1 MSLFLF
7 TYFFWARRRAY
18 ASLPYASTYQIKSV
32 VTSHSSSQLVW
43 NIVKNHSAFLR
54 KQKQGCKVTTFST
67 DKLNVT
73 NVYSCVICVELS
85 HLAPS
90 AWEFA
95 RSVPLA

>member
-1 MSLFLF
+1 MS
-7 TYFFWARRRAY
+7 
-18 ASLPYASTYQIKSV
+18 SE
-32 VTSHSSSQLVW
+32 LVW
-43 NIVKNHSAFLR
+43 NIIKNHSAFLR

-73 NVYSCVICVELS
+73 NVYSCALSAVLS
-85 HLAPS
+85 HLVPS

>member
-1 MSLFLF
+1 MS
-7 TYFFWARRRAY
+7 
-18 ASLPYASTYQIKSV
+18 SE
-32 VTSHSSSQLVW
+32 LVW
-43 NIVKNHSAFLR
+43 NIVKNRSAFLR

-73 NVYSCVICVELS
+73 NVYSCVFCVELS
-85 HLAPS
+85 QIAPS